1 MVQEGFKADM
11 NLPGKLDDKLDELF
25 NAYNLGKET
34 DLVKILGLF
43 SEKLK
48 LLENKE
54 DTPVKK
60 GTSALIALDVSCC
73 DFKDTCY
80 TARFNMGSCPC
91 ELRR

>member
-1 MVQEGFKADM
+1 MVQEGFRSDM
-11 NLPGKLDDKLDELF
+11 NLSGKLDDKLDELF

-48 LLENKE
+48 LLESKE

-60 GTSALIALDVSCC
+60 GSSAFATLDVSVCN
-73 DFKDTCY
+73 FKDKCY